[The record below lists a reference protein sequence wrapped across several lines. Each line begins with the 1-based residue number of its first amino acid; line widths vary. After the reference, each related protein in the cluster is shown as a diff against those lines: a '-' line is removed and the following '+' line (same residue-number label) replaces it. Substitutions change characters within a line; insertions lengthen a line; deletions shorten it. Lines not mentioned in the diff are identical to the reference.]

1 MRRTLVLLSLGTM
14 SLFALAC
21 SGPSNAPGS
30 TASLDPDALTISA
43 RDLAFSTD
51 ELSAPAGEPF
61 QIVFDNQESAPH
73 NVSIYRDASLS
84 EAILVEEP
92 FSGPRV
98 VTYDVPPLTAGE
110 YVFRCDLHPDMA
122 GILRAE

>member
-1 MRRTLVLLSLGTM
+1 M
-14 SLFALAC
+14 SVFALAC
-21 SGPSNAPGS
+21 SAPSNVPGS
-30 TASLDPDALTISA
+30 TAPVDPDALTISA
-43 RDLAFSTD
+43 RDLRFSTD
-51 ELSAPAGEPF
+51 ALSAPAGEPF

-98 VTYDVPPLTAGE
+98 VTYEVPALAVSQ
-110 YVFRCDLHPDMA
+110 YVFRCDVHPDMK
-122 GILRAE
+122 GTLTVE